1 MSKQRKITKRKRKT
15 GFITLIPSKGWSTE
29 VYSFESL
36 TFVLKLVYPEK
47 FK

>member
-1 MSKQRKITKRKRKT
+1 VSKQRKVNRRKRKSGYVNLT
-15 GFITLIPSKGWSTE
+15 PSQGWNTE

-36 TFVLKLVYPEK
+36 TFVLRVVYPEK

>member
-1 MSKQRKITKRKRKT
+1 MSKQKKNKRRKRKSGYVNLT
-15 GFITLIPSKGWSTE
+15 PSQGWNTE

-36 TFVLKLVYPEK
+36 AFVLRVVYPEK